1 MARKSRRTLL
11 SNAVPGEVNKKVS
24 SIVMTQIAT
33 AAYIRLSV
41 EKEGNESIQTQI
53 DLVHQYI
60 DDHEEYRLVDT
71 YIDNGYTG
79 TDFNRPEFVRLM
91 DDVRTGKIQCIVVK
105 DLSRFGRNAIE
116 TGYYIETIFPCLN
129 VRLIAINDD
138 FDSNREE
145 DRNSM
150 IVPIKN
156 MINEMYAKD
165 ASKKRVLAFEIQSKQ
180 GTAKIARS
188 IYGYAVDKEKNQLIV
203 NPETAPIVQMIFRW
217 YLMGVKT
224 GDIAKRLDMLGVMT
238 PYVYKAR
245 NEIEV
250 VIPAT
255 DHWTGGRIGEILT
268 NEAYTGTTIYG
279 KRKRAKYRNIPEHHT
294 KPEEWIIHKNTHE
307 AIIAEPDFA
316 EVRLKWNDNSQKC
329 KARIGNGRDYGFD
342 LQNSFPSKIKCMECG
357 NTMVYKRYTNN
368 GKAHGIRK
376 GFYYCVESEK
386 NPQYC
391 RQQVS
396 EDLIRI
402 TVMDQIH
409 NLINVM
415 CDKKVLLEKMRDG
428 TCDKGEVISLRI
440 KLQNM
445 KYRLEKTEETSATL
459 YENFSNELLDEEE
472 FRELKEHYSV
482 EKKKIQEK
490 IKQIQSRQRI
500 VEKSIENFLDIEV
513 HLEKYLNDR
522 SFNQKLVDE
531 LVEQVEVS
539 SKGMIE
545 IKLKCEDVFQNVL
558 EIMEK

>member
-1 MARKSRRTLL
+1 
-11 SNAVPGEVNKKVS
+11 
-24 SIVMTQIAT
+24 
-33 AAYIRLSV
+33 
-41 EKEGNESIQTQI
+41 
-53 DLVHQYI
+53 
-60 DDHEEYRLVDT
+60 
-71 YIDNGYTG
+71 
-79 TDFNRPEFVRLM
+79 
-91 DDVRTGKIQCIVVK
+91 
-105 DLSRFGRNAIE
+105 
-116 TGYYIETIFPCLN
+116 
-129 VRLIAINDD
+129 
-138 FDSNREE
+138 
-145 DRNSM
+145 
-150 IVPIKN
+150 
-156 MINEMYAKD
+156 
-165 ASKKRVLAFEIQSKQ
+165 
-180 GTAKIARS
+180 
-188 IYGYAVDKEKNQLIV
+188 
-203 NPETAPIVQMIFRW
+203 
-217 YLMGVKT
+217 
-224 GDIAKRLDMLGVMT
+224 
-238 PYVYKAR
+238 
-245 NEIEV
+245 
-250 VIPAT
+250 
-255 DHWTGGRIGEILT
+255 
-268 NEAYTGTTIYG
+268 
-279 KRKRAKYRNIPEHHT
+279 
-294 KPEEWIIHKNTHE
+294 
-307 AIIAEPDFA
+307 
-316 EVRLKWNDNSQKC
+316 
-329 KARIGNGRDYGFD
+329 
-342 LQNSFPSKIKCMECG
+342 MECG